1 MEAQTD
7 EHRNRRITLN
17 DSQGLWIDTPHG
29 MIRIHVGFGGIHK
42 ITSWLPH
49 TIDVKKETLRGA
61 MQVTKLDPTYD
72 SVSKHLR
79 EVE

>member
-7 EHRNRRITLN
+7 DTITLN
-17 DSQGLWIDTPHG
+17 ESQGVWINTPHG
-29 MIRIHVGFGGIHK
+29 MIRIHVGFGGMHK

-49 TIDVKKETLRGA
+49 SIDVKKRTLRGE
-61 MQVTKLDPTYD
+61 MQVTMLEPTYN
-72 SVSKHLR
+72 SVSRHLR

>member
-7 EHRNRRITLN
+7 DTITLN
-17 DSQGLWIDTPHG
+17 ESQGVWINTPHG
-29 MIRIHVGFGGIHK
+29 MIRIHVGFGGMHK

-49 TIDVKKETLRGA
+49 SIDVKKKTLRGE
-61 MQVTKLDPTYD
+61 MQVTMLEPTYD
-72 SVSKHLR
+72 SVSRHLR

>member
-7 EHRNRRITLN
+7 DTITLN
-17 DSQGLWIDTPHG
+17 ESQGVWINTPHG
-29 MIRIHVGFGGIHK
+29 MIRIHVGFGGMHK

-49 TIDVKKETLRGA
+49 SIDVKKKTLRGE
-61 MQVTKLDPTYD
+61 MQVTMLEPTYN
-72 SVSKHLR
+72 SVSRHLR

>member
-7 EHRNRRITLN
+7 DTITLN
-17 DSQGLWIDTPHG
+17 ESQGVWINTPHG
-29 MIRIHVGFGGIHK
+29 MIRIHVGFGGMHK

-49 TIDVKKETLRGA
+49 SIDVKKRTLRGE
-61 MQVTKLDPTYD
+61 MQVTMLKPTYD
-72 SVSKHLR
+72 SVSRHLR